1 MGKGLEQVS
10 GEITGANR
18 MANAAQGAAVA
29 QERALAKAVE
39 FGKEGLAAGQKSGQ
53 AMINAAKSP
62 QEIRALKEAQM
73 RQGRSLARQSKLFD
87 SLDPAIMEASQQAL
101 QLLRGEEAK
110 SLGPLK
116 QQREQQRK
124 ALVDRLREQL
134 GPGAETSTA
143 GTQALNQFDQET
155 SQTISG
161 AQQEGINQM
170 FGIGQAGAQ
179 GRSALNQGAQ
189 SLAGIGGMFGQS
201 AGRMSQ
207 AHMGAGQLEQGGF
220 ANLMNAQGGLA
231 AGSGSQFVG
240 DQLKGQARMAQH
252 QQGME
257 MVSSMFGGGG
267 GGGGCFPE
275 GTMVKM
281 ADGSEKPINEI
292 KLNEVLFEGGKVTRL
307 LSGLADKVQWYQYRD
322 ILVTGTHA
330 VKHEGKWIRVEDIK
344 ESIPMRIEEEF
355 LYNLSTEYHKII
367 IRDVIFSD
375 MDEVDQYHLSYSDS
389 LKAKNAS

>member
-1 MGKGLEQVS
+1 MGSGLEQVS

-18 MANAAQGAAVA
+18 MANAAGGAARA
-29 QERALAKAVE
+29 QEAALARGVGFA
-39 FGKEGLAAGQKSGQ
+39 KEGLAAGQKSGQ
-53 AMINAAKSP
+53 DMINAAKSP
-62 QEIRALKEAQM
+62 QELAAL
-73 RQGRSLARQSKLFD
+73 RQSLSKQGQALDRQSKLFD
-87 SLDPAIMEASQQAL
+87 SIDPAVLEASQQAL

-116 QQREQQRK
+116 QQQDTQRK

-143 GTQALNQFDQET
+143 GMQALNQFDQQA
-155 SQTISG
+155 SQQLAG
-161 AQQEGINQM
+161 AQEQSLGNL
-170 FGIGQAGAQ
+170 FGIAQQGAQ

-189 SLAGIGGMFGQS
+189 SLASIGGMFGQA

-220 ANLMNAQGGLA
+220 SNLINAQSGLA
-231 AGSGSQFVG
+231 AGSGSQFVS

-252 QQGME
+252 GQAME
-257 MVSSMFGGGG
+257 GAMSMMGSAA
-267 GGGGCFPE
+267 GCFPA
-275 GTMVKM
+275 GTLVKM

-307 LSGLADKVQWYQYRD
+307 LTGLADNVQWYQYRD

-330 VKHEGKWIRVEDIK
+330 VRHEGKWIRVADIK
-344 ESIPMRIEEEF
+344 ESIPMHIEDEF
-355 LYNLSTEYHKII
+355 LYNLSSEYHKII

-375 MDEVDQYHLSYSDS
+375 MDEVDQYHLSYTDS